1 VKAPP
6 ASKWWLDLA
15 LMAAAFVILPYLM
28 PGGSLDLNPLN
39 FQRLPFHAGFVDLGT
54 TILVFSL
61 FAIGFNLLF
70 GHSGE
75 LSFGHAMFFAW
86 GCYAT
91 ALFTKGFTVYIG
103 TWSLHH
109 DPANNLWIALALSLG
124 LAALWAWL
132 LARLI
137 VPRSSGIYY
146 SMITLAFAQVIFFV
160 AFRWSDLTGGED
172 GIQAISRPPLP
183 GLPPDWMHSGT
194 NMYVFTAVVTLI
206 ALAVNYWIVH
216 SPFGSVLHAIRENK
230 QRARFLGYDVNRYRV
245 NAFVLSALF
254 PAVGGWLWA
263 YSIQAINPDAASVDY
278 SGRVVM
284 MSLLGGIHAF
294 AGPILGAFVYWD
306 LQNSAAQVTPYWAA
320 AIGIVFVFF
329 VLAAPGGIAGTF
341 EVLRRYGIVMALRRT
356 VSEQARLETDLAEE
370 LRAREIDAAGEARS

>member
-1 VKAPP
+1 VKPP
-6 ASKWWLDLA
+6 APRWWLDLG
-15 LMAAAFVILPYLM
+15 LMAVAFVILPFVM

-39 FQRLPFHAGFVDLGT
+39 FQRLPFHAGFIDLGT
-54 TILVFSL
+54 TVLAFSL
-61 FAIGFNLLF
+61 FAVGFNLLF

-75 LSFGHAMFFAW
+75 LSFGHAMFFAI
-86 GCYAT
+86 GSYAT
-91 ALFTKGFTVYIG
+91 ALYTKGFTIYIG
-103 TWSLHH
+103 TWALHH
-109 DPANNLWIALALSLG
+109 APVSNLWIALILSLG
-124 LAALWAWL
+124 LAALWAWI

-172 GIQAISRPPLP
+172 GIQAISRPQLP
-183 GLPPDWMHSGT
+183 GLPPDWMQSGT
-194 NMYVFTAVVTLI
+194 NMYVFAAVAALI
-206 ALAVNYWIVH
+206 AIAANYWIVH

-254 PAVGGWLWA
+254 PAVGGWVWV
-263 YSIQAINPDAASVDY
+263 YFIQAINPDAASVDY

-294 AGPILGAFVYWD
+294 VGPLLGAFGYWD
-306 LQNSAAQVTPYWAA
+306 LQNSVAQKTQYWPA
-320 AIGIVFVFF
+320 AIGIVFVVF
-329 VLAAPGGIAGTF
+329 VLAAPNGIAGVF
-341 EVLRRYGIVMALRRT
+341 EVLRRYGIAMTLRRT
-356 VSEQARLETDLAEE
+356 VSKEARLETDLAEE
-370 LRAREIDAAGEARS
+370 LPAHEIDAAGEARS